1 MKHITIRLDE
11 ELHEFI
17 RRLSFE
23 TRTSMNQIIVK
34 LIKKLKQQKET
45 L

>member
-11 ELHEFI
+11 ELHEFL

-23 TRTSMNQIIVK
+23 TRTSINQIIIK
-34 LIKKLKQQKET
+34 LIKKLKAEQK
-45 L
+45 